1 MSTTPV
7 IALAGLAKEY
17 PGTPPLQAL
26 RNVDLSIDAGEFVT
40 IQGRSGSGKS
50 TLLNI
55 LGLLDTATAG
65 TFHLDGVDVD
75 GLSDRERTW
84 LRGSSIGFVFQ
95 SFQLVLDRAA
105 SENVAMAL
113 LYRGVRSSEAHA
125 RSLEALDRV
134 GMAARSDQHPSRMSG
149 GERQRVAIARA
160 IVGAPAVL
168 LCDEPTGNLDIESS
182 EAVLEVMQD
191 LNAAGATIVLITH
204 EPEIAAAGT
213 RSLYLRDGVL
223 ADHLAPRPERS
234 CR

>member
-7 IALAGLAKEY
+7 IALAGLAKVY
-17 PGTPPLQAL
+17 PGTPPLEAL
-26 RNVDLSIDAGEFVT
+26 RNVNLSIEAGEFVT

-65 TFHLDGVDVD
+65 TFHLNGVDVD
-75 GLSDRERTW
+75 GLTDRERTW

-95 SFQLVLDRAA
+95 SFQLVLDRSA

-113 LYRGVRSSEAHA
+113 LYRGVRSSEARA
-125 RSLEALDRV
+125 RALEALDRV
-134 GMAARSDQHPSRMSG
+134 GMAARSDQLPSRMSG

-168 LCDEPTGNLDIESS
+168 LCDEPTGNLDVENS

-204 EPEIAAAGT
+204 EPEIAAAGS
-213 RSLYLRDGVL
+213 RSLHLRDGVL
-223 ADHLAPRPERS
+223 TDHLDSLPERS
-234 CR
+234 RR